1 MSNYLF
7 AVGDCDAIESLSHIL
22 DTSKNCGEVRTYALN
37 HKKSVLCVS
46 NSEIDNGPDFFF
58 KGWFS
63 DPKTESVVVGA
74 KGLISWEREHG
85 KRLDQSSH
93 LLQGSYFHASWMNDV
108 CSVSNDLFS
117 MFPIMYFSNKS
128 ITVFSDSLYILSK
141 IRPLLGIKNSHNK
154 NVLHSRAWGHGLGCS
169 LATFETQV
177 QGISYLPPGGTIQ
190 ISLGD
195 SISISVDILD
205 LKHIFRKK
213 QTDYSYI
220 LHEYLNNLFCT
231 LTSFKKSGF
240 EIELALSG
248 GLDSRI
254 LLSLLL
260 AIENSDPIKIVT
272 NNHLSRK
279 PDYDIVESLSKN
291 FKFDFNQNHQQDT
304 KEIRSQ
310 QTLDDK
316 FKLWKLS
323 CLGFFDMMYFKGDY
337 PKNAQMV
344 RLGGHGAEIAKRTF
358 HERNV
363 ESLVRFRKITRKA
376 ILSRSIW
383 KKSLEIHKHNKVM
396 KDIRRTLFAALE
408 YVHIDPSSK
417 EAIMW
422 HHLCYKSP
430 IANSRYLSNS
440 MLGFRPLID
449 HNLLS
454 CTLEYQE
461 VDGINMFKDLLIMAN
476 PKLALHP
483 FENEKYDMEQGYVS
497 ERMGLLG
504 VQFDPT
510 HVEPFKMYI
519 QQEKIKNGPPMVFL
533 DLVESI
539 KKSYSTPVAMIRDL
553 LNETWAVLDDDLK
566 DIYQNT
572 YDSTMAK
579 LCEEKPYFPSAAVG
593 AAKIFSLGLVDQEI
607 SKFGI

>member
-7 AVGDCDAIESLSHIL
+7 AVGDCDAIESLSHIF
-22 DTSKNCGEVRTYALN
+22 DTSKNSEEVRTYVLN
-37 HKKSVLCVS
+37 RNKSILCVS

-74 KGLISWEREHG
+74 KGLITWEREHG
-85 KRLDQSSH
+85 KRLDQSQH
-93 LLQGSYFHASWMNDV
+93 LIQGSYFHASWIDDV

-117 MFPIMYFSNKS
+117 MFLIMYFSNKD
-128 ITVFSDSLYILSK
+128 IAVFSDSLYILSK

-177 QGISYLPPGGTIQ
+177 RGISYLPPGGTIQ

-195 SISISVDILD
+195 IISISIDILD
-205 LKHIFRKK
+205 VKLIFPEK
-213 QTDYSYI
+213 QTNYSTI
-220 LHEYLNNLFCT
+220 LHEYLKNLFST
-231 LTSFKKSGF
+231 LTSFAKSGF

-254 LLSLLL
+254 LLSLIL
-260 AIENSDPIKIVT
+260 AVENSDSIKIVT

-279 PDYDIVESLSKN
+279 LDYDIVERLSKN
-291 FKFDFNQNHQQDT
+291 FKFEFNNNHKKDA
-304 KEIRSQ
+304 KEIRSR

-337 PKNAQMV
+337 PKDAQMV

-358 HERNV
+358 HERDV

-376 ILSRSIW
+376 ILSKSIW
-383 KKSLEIHKHNKVM
+383 KNSLEIHKHNKTVRN
-396 KDIRRTLFAALE
+396 IRRTLFDALE

-417 EAIMW
+417 DAIMW

-454 CTLEYQE
+454 CTLGYQE
-461 VDGINMFKDLLIMAN
+461 IDGINMFKDLLIMSN
-476 PKLALHP
+476 PTLALHP
-483 FENEKYDMEQGYVS
+483 FENANYDMEQGYVS
-497 ERMGLLG
+497 SRMEHLG

-510 HVEPFKMYI
+510 HLEPYKMYI
-519 QQEKIKNGPPMVFL
+519 QQEKIKNGPPLVFL
-533 DLVESI
+533 DLVEST
-539 KKSYSTPVAMIRDL
+539 KKSYSTPVGMIRDL
-553 LNETWAVLDDDLK
+553 LNEIWAVLDDDLK
-566 DIYQNT
+566 DIYQKT

-579 LCEEKPYFPSAAVG
+579 LCGKKPYFPSAAVG
-593 AAKIFSLGLVDQEI
+593 AAKIFSLGLVDKEI

>member
-7 AVGDCDAIESLSHIL
+7 AAGNCDVIESLSHIL
-22 DTSKNCGEVRTYALN
+22 DASKNHEEVRTYVLN
-37 HKKSVLCVS
+37 SNKSILCVS
-46 NSEIDNGPDFFF
+46 NSENDNGPDFFF

-74 KGLISWEREHG
+74 KGLITWEREHG

-93 LLQGSYFHASWMNDV
+93 LLQGSYFHASWMDDV

-117 MFPIMYFSNKS
+117 MFPIMYFSNKD
-128 ITVFSDSLYILSK
+128 IAVFSDSLYILSK
-141 IRPLLGIKNSHNK
+141 IRLLLGIKNSHNK
-154 NVLHSRAWGHGLGCS
+154 AVLHSRAWGHGLGCS

-195 SISISVDILD
+195 SVSISVDILD
-205 LKHIFRKK
+205 VKHVFSEK
-213 QTDYSYI
+213 QTNYPYI

-231 LTSFKKSGF
+231 LTSFESSGF

-260 AIENSDPIKIVT
+260 AVENSHSTKIVT
-272 NNHLSRK
+272 NNHFSRK
-279 PDYDIVESLSKN
+279 LDYDIVESLSKK
-291 FKFDFNQNHQQDT
+291 FKFEFNQTHQKDA

-316 FKLWKLS
+316 FKLWTLS

-363 ESLVRFRKITRKA
+363 ESLVRTRKITRKA

-383 KKSLEIHKHNKVM
+383 SKSLEIHKHNKIM
-396 KDIRRTLFAALE
+396 RNIRRTLSDALE

-417 EAIMW
+417 DAIMW
-422 HHLCYKSP
+422 HHVCYKSP

-440 MLGFRPLID
+440 MLGYRPLID

-454 CTLEYQE
+454 CTLGLEE
-461 VDGINMFKDLLIMAN
+461 ADGINMFKDLLIMAN
-476 PKLALHP
+476 PTLALHP
-483 FENEKYDMEQGYVS
+483 FENAKYDMEQGYVS
-497 ERMGLLG
+497 SRMEFLG
-504 VQFDPT
+504 VQFKPT
-510 HVEPFKMYI
+510 QLKPFKMYI
-519 QQEKIKNGPPMVFL
+519 QHEKIKNGPPLVFL

-539 KKSYSTPVAMIRDL
+539 KKSYPTPVAMIRDL
-553 LNETWAVLDDDLK
+553 LNETWAVLGDDLK

-579 LCEEKPYFPSAAVG
+579 LGEKKPYFPSAAVG
-593 AAKIFSLGLVDQEI
+593 AAKIFSLGLVEKEI

>member
-7 AVGDCDAIESLSHIL
+7 AVGDCDAIESLSHIF
-22 DTSKNCGEVRTYALN
+22 DTSKNSEEVRTYALN
-37 HKKSVLCVS
+37 RNKSILCVS

-74 KGLISWEREHG
+74 KGLITWEREHG
-85 KRLDQSSH
+85 KRLDQSQH
-93 LLQGSYFHASWMNDV
+93 LIQGSYFHASWMDDV

-117 MFPIMYFSNKS
+117 MFPIMYFSNKD
-128 ITVFSDSLYILSK
+128 IAVFSDSLYILSK

-177 QGISYLPPGGTIQ
+177 RGISYLPPGGTIQ
-190 ISLGD
+190 ISLGEI
-195 SISISVDILD
+195 ISITVDILD
-205 LKHIFRKK
+205 VKHIFLEK
-213 QTDYSYI
+213 QTNYSYR
-220 LHEYLNNLFCT
+220 LHEYLKNLFST
-231 LTSFKKSGF
+231 LTSFVRSGF

-254 LLSLLL
+254 LLSLIL
-260 AIENSDPIKIVT
+260 AVENSDSIKIVT

-279 PDYDIVESLSKN
+279 LDYDIVERLSKN
-291 FKFDFNQNHQQDT
+291 FKFEFNKNHKKDA
-304 KEIRSQ
+304 KEIRPQ

-337 PKNAQMV
+337 PKDAQMV

-376 ILSRSIW
+376 IFSKTIW
-383 KKSLEIHKHNKVM
+383 KNSLEIHKHNKTM
-396 KDIRRTLFAALE
+396 RNIRRTLFDALE

-417 EAIMW
+417 DAIMW

-454 CTLEYQE
+454 CTLGHQE
-461 VDGINMFKDLLIMAN
+461 IDGINMFKDLLIMTN
-476 PKLALHP
+476 PTLALHP
-483 FENEKYDMEQGYVS
+483 FENANYDMEQGYVS
-497 ERMGLLG
+497 SRMENLG

-510 HVEPFKMYI
+510 HLEPFKMYI
-519 QQEKIKNGPPMVFL
+519 QPEKIKNGPPLVFL

-539 KKSYSTPVAMIRDL
+539 KKSYSTPVGMIRDL
-553 LNETWAVLDDDLK
+553 LNEIWAVLDDDLK
-566 DIYQNT
+566 DIYQKT

-579 LCEEKPYFPSAAVG
+579 LCGEKPYFPSAAVG
-593 AAKIFSLGLVDQEI
+593 AAKIFSLGLVDKEI